1 MSVQDSRRADAE
13 SATTTANEHVGSH
26 LGKVFGVSVLAALIV
41 TVFVLAFTWPTKTS
55 EAHNMP
61 VSVAGPKKAVD
72 QFEDKINE
80 KSGDTFDFVSA
91 DSRDDA
97 VDQIKHRETYGAV
110 ILAEQPGTPEVLTAP
125 ASNSAATQV
134 MSGIADQ
141 LTQQIKGQITGQVE
155 QMKAASGGQLKPEQ
169 AQKALAMQEKA
180 ADTKVA
186 ETEVVPLSDDDS
198 NGSGLAVAAF
208 PLVLGGMLG
217 GVMITFLVKGVWRR
231 LIAAVA
237 YGAAAGLSLTLILH
251 TWFGFV
257 QGNFGLVWLA
267 FGLSAMA
274 TATFILGCTA
284 ILGAPGIGIGA
295 VVTMLLGNPL
305 SGAQVP
311 WQFMVEPWGRIGQY
325 MVPGASNTL
334 LRSLSYFPD
343 APMAQQWWTLVVWVA
358 VGVALTAFGHFRHN
372 RINDEPEESHDADGR
387 QLGGESAGDA
397 GNHPAPRHRRGGS
410 EVAAD

>member
-141 LTQQIKGQITGQVE
+141 FTQQIKGQITGQVE

-169 AQKALAMQEKA
+169 AQKALVLQEKA

-231 LIAAVA
+231 LIAAVV
-237 YGAAAGLSLTLILH
+237 YGAAAGHLH
-251 TWFGFV
+251 SGVYGDSRGTR
-257 QGNFGLVWLA
+257 NRYRRRRDH
-267 FGLSAMA
+267 
-274 TATFILGCTA
+274 
-284 ILGAPGIGIGA
+284 APGQSAVRGAGPVAIHGRALGEDRTVHGARRVQHAAEVPELLPRRPDGPA
-295 VVTMLLGNPL
+295 VVDPRR
-305 SGAQVP
+305 V
-311 WQFMVEPWGRIGQY
+311 GRG
-325 MVPGASNTL
+325 
-334 LRSLSYFPD
+334 
-343 APMAQQWWTLVVWVA
+343 
-358 VGVALTAFGHFRHN
+358 
-372 RINDEPEESHDADGR
+372 
-387 QLGGESAGDA
+387 
-397 GNHPAPRHRRGGS
+397 RGGTDRLR
-410 EVAAD
+410 ALPPQPHQR